1 MKTFIHQIAFIIVIT
16 ITLQCIHSL
25 PHLKPLTQQISVMTL
40 LSPNNNKVIN
50 VFPILIYNSY
60 NYSNKHSR
68 FTINLNRTS
77 TYIINPY
84 STITNTFSPPSPVE
98 HYHIYFV
105 KTYQQ
110 FLSLNHVFP
119 KRTFDNRTPIILIT
133 PYFLFNSVIDIHSY
147 YMIISL
153 PNDNFIYLN
162 NLISTQLSKVSLFNT
177 NIIIDYQIIKTKDY
191 YLTFMMLL
199 CLAFTL
205 ISAVMILI
213 YQCLFARKTKNKEL
227 YFIYQILSS
236 LLLLCFLQNAYC
248 LFLYFIE
255 ETLVY
260 FNYMHELFC
269 IFFRASVS
277 IFDYT
282 VVFILLLLFNEMRR
296 GLMIL
301 YFRLPP
307 RELQEHYSFIFNG
320 GFGISLCFFVFGD
333 LISIA
338 TKNKTALPVLIM
350 SIIEGVLFITD
361 IILIFILSKRYITFF
376 ITELQNQQH
385 SSTFALTSKYR
396 KYLRILLLNLLFD
409 LFRLIQL
416 VLNWFADKRYYDTYY
431 AEWNFGLSSVG
442 CICIVIVLCVEYF
455 PTIKY
460 SSNYFF
466 GFKDLE
472 VMKKKM
478 NTFYGIKIS
487 KAKLLSLKTPGK
499 IKYGSV
505 YDLGCMIYNKS
516 YVLLVC
522 NPSFERKGR
531 TNGEGG
537 NDISARGEKLSIAS
551 TVMVGLIENKE
562 YFE

>member
-1 MKTFIHQIAFIIVIT
+1 MKTYVTFTIVVAL
-16 ITLQCIHSL
+16 TLQCIQSM
-25 PHLKPLTQQISVMTL
+25 PQLKPLTQQISVMRVV
-40 LSPNNNKVIN
+40 SPNNKKVIN
-50 VFPILIYNSY
+50 VFPIVIYNSN

-77 TYIINPY
+77 TYIVNPY
-84 STITNTFSPPSPVE
+84 STITNAFSPPSPVE
-98 HYHIYFV
+98 HYQIYFV
-105 KTYQQ
+105 ETYQQ

-119 KRTFDNRTPIILIT
+119 KRTFFNRTPIILIT
-133 PYFLFNSVIDIHSY
+133 PYSLFKSVIDTRSY
-147 YMIISL
+147 YVIISL
-153 PNDNFIYLN
+153 PNNNFIYLN
-162 NLISTQLSKVSLFNT
+162 NLISTQLSKVPLFNT

-191 YLTFMMLL
+191 YLTLMMLL
-199 CLAFTL
+199 VLAFTFL
-205 ISAVMILI
+205 SAIFILI
-213 YQCLFARKTKNKEL
+213 YQCLYARKTKNKEL
-227 YFIYQILSS
+227 YFIYQTLSS

-255 ETLVY
+255 ESLVY
-260 FNYMHELFC
+260 FNYVHELFC
-269 IFFRASVS
+269 IFFRSSVS
-277 IFDYT
+277 VFDYA
-282 VVFILLLLFNEMRR
+282 VVFILLLLFNEMRS
-296 GLMIL
+296 GLMIV
-301 YFRLPP
+301 YFKLPP
-307 RELQEHYSFIFNG
+307 RELRERFSFIFNG

-333 LISIA
+333 FICVA
-338 TKNKTALPVLIM
+338 TRNKTTLSVLIM
-350 SIIEGVLFITD
+350 SLIEGVLFITD

-385 SSTFALTSKYR
+385 SSTFALTQKYR

-409 LFRLIQL
+409 TFRLIKL
-416 VLNWFADKRYYDTYY
+416 VLNWLVDKRYYDTYY
-431 AEWNFGLSSVG
+431 AEWNFGLSSLG
-442 CICIVIVLCVEYF
+442 CMCIVIVLCVEYF

-487 KAKLLSLKTPGK
+487 KAKLLALKTPGK

-522 NPSFERKGR
+522 NPSFERRGK

-551 TVMVGLIENKE
+551 TVMVGLIENKK

>member
-1 MKTFIHQIAFIIVIT
+1 MKTYVTFT
-16 ITLQCIHSL
+16 ILVALTLQCIHSM
-25 PHLKPLTQQISVMTL
+25 PQLKPLTQQISVMRV
-40 LSPNNNKVIN
+40 LSPRNKKVIN
-50 VFPILIYNSY
+50 VFPIVIYNSN

-77 TYIINPY
+77 TYIVNPY
-84 STITNTFSPPSPVE
+84 STITNAFSPPSPVE
-98 HYHIYFV
+98 HYQIYFV
-105 KTYQQ
+105 ETYQQ

-119 KRTFDNRTPIILIT
+119 KRTFFNRTPIILIT
-133 PYFLFNSVIDIHSY
+133 PYSLFKSVIDIRSFY
-147 YMIISL
+147 VIISL
-153 PNDNFIYLN
+153 PNDNFVYLN
-162 NLISTQLSKVSLFNT
+162 KLISTQLSKVPLFNT
-177 NIIIDYQIIKTKDY
+177 NIIVDYQIIKTRDY

-199 CLAFTL
+199 GLAFTF
-205 ISAVMILI
+205 ISAIFILI
-213 YQCLFARKTKNKEL
+213 YQCLYARKTKNKEL
-227 YFIYQILSS
+227 YFMYQTLSS

-255 ETLVY
+255 ESLVY
-260 FNYMHELFC
+260 FNYVHELFC
-269 IFFRASVS
+269 IFFRSSVS
-277 IFDYT
+277 VFDYA
-282 VVFILLLLFNEMRR
+282 VVFILLLLFNEMRS
-296 GLMIL
+296 GLMIV
-301 YFRLPP
+301 YFKLPP
-307 RELQEHYSFIFNG
+307 RELRERFSFIING
-320 GFGISLCFFVFGD
+320 GFGVSLCFFVFGD
-333 LISIA
+333 LICVA
-338 TKNKTALPVLIM
+338 TRNKTTLSVLIM
-350 SIIEGVLFITD
+350 SLIEGGLFITD
-361 IILIFILSKRYITFF
+361 IILIFVLSKRYITFF

-385 SSTFALTSKYR
+385 SSTFALTQKYR

-409 LFRLIQL
+409 TFRLIKL
-416 VLNWFADKRYYDTYY
+416 VLNWLADKRYYDTYY

-442 CICIVIVLCVEYF
+442 CMCIVIVLCVEYF

-487 KAKLLSLKTPGK
+487 KAKLLALKTPGK
-499 IKYGSV
+499 IKCGSV

-522 NPSFERKGR
+522 NPSFERRGK

>member
-1 MKTFIHQIAFIIVIT
+1 MKTFIHQITFTIVFTFI
-16 ITLQCIHSL
+16 LQCIHSL
-25 PHLKPLTQQISVMTL
+25 PSLKPLTEQLSVMTV
-40 LSPNNNKVIN
+40 LSPNNKKVLN
-50 VFPILIYNSY
+50 VFPILIYNSN

-68 FTINLNRTS
+68 FTINLNQTS

-84 STITNTFSPPSPVE
+84 STITNAFSPPSPVE

-105 KTYQQ
+105 ETYQQ
-110 FLSLNHVFP
+110 FRSLNHVFP
-119 KRTFDNRTPIILIT
+119 KRTLFIRTPIILIT
-133 PYFLFNSVIDIHSY
+133 PYSLFNSIIDIHSY
-147 YMIISL
+147 YVVISL

-162 NLISTQLSKVSLFNT
+162 NLISTQLSKVPLFNT
-177 NIIIDYQIIKTKDY
+177 DIIIDYQIIKTNNY
-191 YLTFMMLL
+191 YLTFMLLL
-199 CLAFTL
+199 CLVFTL
-205 ISAVMILI
+205 IGAVVIAI

-227 YFIYQILSS
+227 YFMYQTLSS
-236 LLLLCFLQNAYC
+236 LLILCFLQNGYC

-255 ETLVY
+255 ESLVY
-260 FNYMHELFC
+260 FNYVNELFC
-269 IFFRASVS
+269 IFFRASVNV
-277 IFDYT
+277 FDYA

-296 GLMIL
+296 GLMIV
-301 YFRLPP
+301 YFRLPA
-307 RELQEHYSFIFNG
+307 RELKERYSFIFNG
-320 GFGISLCFFVFGD
+320 SFGISLCFFVFGD
-333 LISIA
+333 LICIA
-338 TKNKTALPVLIM
+338 TKNKTTLPILIM

-361 IILIFILSKRYITFF
+361 IILIFVLSKRYITFF

-385 SSTFALTSKYR
+385 SSTFALKQKYR

-409 LFRLIQL
+409 SFILIRLL
-416 VLNWFADKRYYDTYY
+416 LSWLADKRHYNTHY
-431 AEWNFGLSSVG
+431 AEWNFGFSSVV
-442 CICIVIVLCVEYF
+442 CMCIVIVLCVEYF

-460 SSNYFF
+460 SGNYFF

-472 VMKKKM
+472 VMKRKM

-487 KAKLLSLKTPGK
+487 KSKLLALKTPGK
-499 IKYGSV
+499 IKYGCT
-505 YDLGCMIYNKS
+505 YDLGCVIYNKS

-522 NPSFERKGR
+522 NPSFERRTK